1 MPTPIISRGG
11 METHIENGIVPVMA
25 AAKKWLPGL
34 FILILIGVCLLWPSS
49 PGLLI
54 QRLPPGEIMLASL
67 PLILY
72 ALVGLFTFNYL
83 WKVPPDAQQMEADKH
98 QSASLTLAGFCF
110 TSLSLLVSF
119 FKEPIKAGEAG
130 PEKIILFFACALA
143 CFIASYM
150 ALRYRTKNLFGFLS
164 EAFVD
169 NGFWCVMVGLWAFLS
184 RTAGMKESAAV
195 IKLLLIF
202 YLGYLILNFYYHIHY
217 VRKSNRRP
225 Q

>member
-1 MPTPIISRGG
+1 
-11 METHIENGIVPVMA
+11 MA
-25 AAKKWLPGL
+25 AARKWFSGL
-34 FILILIGVCLLWPSS
+34 LALVFVGVCLLCPSVPSS
-49 PGLLI
+49 LI
-54 QRLPPGEIMLASL
+54 GSVQRLLMRPGVLASI
-67 PLILY
+67 PRILY
-72 ALVGLFTFNYL
+72 ALVGFSTLGYL

-130 PEKIILFFACALA
+130 PENIILFFCCALA

-184 RTAGMKESAAV
+184 RTAGMKESAAI
-195 IKLLLIF
+195 IKLLLVF
-202 YLGYLILNFYYHIHY
+202 YLGYLILNFYYHVHY
-217 VRKSNRRP
+217 VRKSNRCR

>member
-1 MPTPIISRGG
+1 
-11 METHIENGIVPVMA
+11 MA
-25 AAKKWLPGL
+25 RPRKWLTAL
-34 FILILIGVCLLWPSS
+34 SILILLGVLLVWPS
-49 PGLLI
+49 GAVLLI
-54 QRLPPGEIMLASL
+54 GQLPRGEIILASL

-72 ALVGLFTFNYL
+72 ALVGAFTLPYL
-83 WKVPPDAQQMEADKH
+83 WRVPPDAQQMEADKH

-119 FKEPIKAGEAG
+119 FKEAIKAGEAG
-130 PEKIILFFACALA
+130 PERIILFFCWALA

-150 ALRYRTKNLFGFLS
+150 ALRYRTKNLFGYLS

-169 NGFWCVMVGLWAFLS
+169 NGFWCVMVGLWAFLNH
-184 RTAGMKESAAV
+184 TAGMKQSAAI

-202 YLGYLILNFYYHIHY
+202 YLGYLILNFYDHVHY
-217 VRKSNRRP
+217 VRKSNRPR